1 LWIQK
6 KLLRSDYDVFG
17 NLKQEG
23 SSEYK
28 IAKALQQLNKDLY
41 GDSKQKI
48 KKDETAWKAA
58 LDQEIEECGG
68 IDAYNKWKNKEKKH
82 GFNVSRFKKWHMR
95 NSRLEFKKDANG
107 NAIIFQDIEDAM
119 HGRAVDY
126 GKEYNDLKEQ
136 ANELLKPY
144 RAQNGEINA
153 SELPNAVKNIL
164 NEIYSK

>member
-1 LWIQK
+1 
-6 KLLRSDYDVFG
+6 
-17 NLKQEG
+17 
-23 SSEYK
+23 
-28 IAKALQQLNKDLY
+28 
-41 GDSKQKI
+41 
-48 KKDETAWKAA
+48 
-58 LDQEIEECGG
+58 
-68 IDAYNKWKNKEKKH
+68 
-82 GFNVSRFKKWHMR
+82 MR
-95 NSRLEFKKDANG
+95 NSRLEFKKDADG

-136 ANELLKPY
+136 ADKLLNPY